1 MEPMNRSQLRQILVD
16 HFDDDELKTLCF
28 ELQIEYA
35 DLPSASRKGKARE
48 LVTYL
53 ERRDRLPELVEIG
66 KAMRPN
72 APWESLSKVESPVLD
87 PDRRERI
94 ESLRHQLS
102 EAVANLR
109 LIEERNAQYVMDV
122 DVPLQL
128 VKQKRTYRQE
138 IADLQKQLA
147 ELGAE

>member
-1 MEPMNRSQLRQILVD
+1 MDRSQLRQILVK

-35 DLPSASRKGKARE
+35 DLPSPSRKGKARE

-66 KAMRPN
+66 REMRPN
-72 APWESLSKVESPVLD
+72 APWDSLSEADSAIVD
-87 PDRRERI
+87 PDRERI
-94 ESLRHQLS
+94 ETLRHRLS
-102 EAVANLR
+102 KAVAHLR
-109 LIEERNAQYVMDV
+109 LIEERKSEYVMAV
-122 DVPLQL
+122 DIPLEL
-128 VKQKRTYRQE
+128 VDQERAYRQE
-138 IADLQKQLA
+138 IADLRKQLA

>member
-1 MEPMNRSQLRQILVD
+1 MDRSQLRQILVKY
-16 HFDDDELKTLCF
+16 FDDDELQTLCF

-35 DLPSASRKGKARE
+35 DLPSPSRKGKARE

-66 KAMRPN
+66 REMRPN
-72 APWESLSKVESPVLD
+72 APWDSLSKVESPVLD
-87 PDRRERI
+87 PDREQI
-94 ESLRHQLS
+94 ETLRHRLS
-102 EAVANLR
+102 KAVAHLR
-109 LIEERNAQYVMDV
+109 LIEERKAEYVMTVEIPLELV
-122 DVPLQL
+122 DQE
-128 VKQKRTYRQE
+128 RAYRQE